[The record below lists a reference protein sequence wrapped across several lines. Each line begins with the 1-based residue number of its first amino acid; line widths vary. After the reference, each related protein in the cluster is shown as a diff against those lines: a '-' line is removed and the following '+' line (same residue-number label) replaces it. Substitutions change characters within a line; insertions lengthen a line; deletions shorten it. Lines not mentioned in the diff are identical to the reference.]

1 MRLNKVG
8 DCIWEVSDPL
18 QILGVEF
25 GHRMTVV
32 KLSSG
37 DLWVHSPVELNAD
50 VQKALQSL
58 GSLRYFVAPSAF
70 HDLYWPPYFETFR
83 DVEFHGVPGMPSSLT
98 FTHTFSDTL
107 PSEWAEDFDMIA
119 IHGAPMLNE
128 HVFVHKKSK
137 TLIVADLVFA
147 FEKRQKMWERMFLTL
162 NGVHGKIGP
171 SRMFRAC
178 IKDKQAFRESLDR
191 VLAFEFDR
199 VIVGHGHNIETGG
212 KRVLEDAY
220 SFL

>member
-1 MRLNKVG
+1 MRLNDVG
-8 DCIWEVSDPL
+8 DQIWEVSNPL
-18 QILGVEF
+18 QILGVAF

-32 KLSSG
+32 KLSCG
-37 DLWVHSPVELNAD
+37 DLWVHSPVELNEA
-50 VQKALQSL
+50 VQTTLQSL

-70 HDLYWPPYFETFR
+70 HDLYWTPYFETFR

-98 FTHTFSDTL
+98 FTHIISDSL
-107 PSEWAEDFDMIA
+107 PSEWAQDFEMIA
-119 IHGAPMLNE
+119 IDGAPLLNE

-137 TLIVADLVFA
+137 TLIVADLVFN

-162 NGVHGKIGP
+162 NGVHGKVGP

-178 IKDKQAFRESLDR
+178 IKDTKAFRASLDR
-191 VLAFEFDR
+191 VLACDFDR
-199 VIVGHGHNIETGG
+199 VIVGHGHNIETDG
-212 KRVLEDAY
+212 KRILEKAY

>member
-1 MRLNKVG
+1 MRLNVV
-8 DCIWEVSDPL
+8 DEHIWEVSDPL

-37 DLWVHSPVELNAD
+37 DLWVHSPIALNEA
-50 VQKALQSL
+50 VQKEL
-58 GSLRYFVAPSAF
+58 GSLGTPQYFVAPSAF
-70 HDLYWPPYFETFR
+70 HDMYWKPYFEKF
-83 DVEFHGVPGMPSSLT
+83 DNVEFHGVSGMPAGLT
-98 FTHTFSDTL
+98 FTHTFSETI
-107 PSEWAEDFDMIA
+107 PNAWAKDFDMIA
-119 IHGAPMLNE
+119 IEGIPMLNE
-128 HVFVHKKSK
+128 HVFVHKKTK
-137 TLIVADLVFA
+137 TLILADLVFN
-147 FEKRQKMWERMFLTL
+147 FDTRQKLWERMFLSM

-178 IKDKQAFRESLDR
+178 IKDKKAFRGSLDR
-191 VLAFEFDR
+191 LLACDFDR

-212 KRVLEDAY
+212 KRALEHAY